1 VKNLFI
7 ILLILP
13 CFFFPAHAQQGNY
26 VRGYALTTQG
36 DTLKGLIQ
44 WKKNFK
50 CKELIQFKKS
60 LSDSPQPL
68 SLEELVL
75 LRNQDENKVIFVV
88 EMEMQ
93 FEYVDPI
100 DLSLQYNDST
110 KKLHVPLKPLYDGDS
125 LSLYV
130 YHEKTDYFFLR
141 HGNIL
146 EQLLKEYRLLTDH
159 ERLVH
164 SNRILPAYVTYDTWR
179 VQLYSVY
186 DFNSDKKLYNLSL
199 DAKFE
204 DYNLTRLVTKMD
216 QNLSKLKIK

>member
-1 VKNLFI
+1 MKRLLF
-7 ILLILP
+7 ILLILRL
-13 CFFFPAHAQQGNY
+13 FFFPASAQQGNY
-26 VRGYALTTQG
+26 VRGYALTTQR
-36 DTLKGLIQ
+36 DTLKGYIQ

-50 CKELIQFKKS
+50 CKELIQYKKS
-60 LSDSPQPL
+60 LLDSPQPL
-68 SLEELVL
+68 SLEELTL
-75 LRNQDENKVIFVV
+75 LYNEEDKKVVYVV
-88 EMEMQ
+88 EMEIQ

-110 KKLHVPLKPLYDGDS
+110 KTLFVPLKPLYDGDS

-141 HGNIL
+141 HGNTL
-146 EQLLKEYRLLTDH
+146 EQLLKEYRFLTDH

-164 SNRILPAYVTYDTWR
+164 SNRILPAYVTYDTWK

-186 DFNSDKKLYNLSL
+186 NFNSDKKLYNLSL

-216 QNLSKLKIK
+216 QNLSKPKIK